1 MVTLLQIIELCA
13 SEDRVCPKP
22 IKWEDLWKLLKNKK
36 RNGNSWIPSLP
47 LILAAWDFTS
57 DSSKKERLI
66 EHLKWADEQN
76 QLDEIFQYLSALNE
90 SDWHHKNE

>member
-1 MVTLLQIIELCA
+1 MDTLLQIIELC
-13 SEDRVCPKP
+13 ERENRVCPKP
-22 IKWEDLWKLLKNKK
+22 VKWNDLWNLLKNKI

-57 DSSKKERLI
+57 DFSKKERLD
-66 EHLKWADEQN
+66 EHLKWAEEQN
-76 QLDEIFQYLSALNE
+76 QLDEIFQYLSSLNE